1 VAGFPLMTPQ
11 AAGIRPGWRG
21 LLDRARELVVRAKNE
36 HSSPPE
42 VGFSVAAGVFSACT
56 PLLGFHMWIALA
68 LATLFRLNRLWAF
81 LGSRISILPV
91 YVWISFCEIEL
102 GHRLRAGAWV
112 HMSARDALSQ
122 GKELSLDWAI
132 GTGLIGCALAA
143 VCGLAAYVCARGWS
157 KSRLATVPLE
167 LEAPV
172 TTRKLD
178 APLARSSESPRSEP
192 RGSRP

>member
-1 VAGFPLMTPQ
+1 VAGSPLMSPQ

-36 HSSPPE
+36 HSTPPE
-42 VGFSVAAGVFSACT
+42 VGFSVAVGVFSACT

-68 LATLFRLNRLWAF
+68 LTTVFRLNRLWGF
-81 LGSRISILPV
+81 LGSRVSILPV

-112 HMSARDALSQ
+112 RMSARDALSR

-132 GTGLIGCALAA
+132 GTGLIGCALAT

-167 LEAPV
+167 LEAHV

-178 APLARSSESPRSEP
+178 APLARSSGSPPSEP

>member
-1 VAGFPLMTPQ
+1 VAGLPFQLPQ

-21 LLDRARELVVRAKNE
+21 LLDRGRALVARARNE
-36 HSSPPE
+36 HSTPPE
-42 VGFSVAAGVFSACT
+42 VGFSVGVGVFSACT

-68 LATLFRLNRLWAF
+68 LATVFRLNRLWAF
-81 LGSRISILPV
+81 LGSRISIVPV

-102 GHRLRAGAWV
+102 GHRVRAGAWV
-112 HMSARDALSQ
+112 HMSARDALSH

-132 GTGLIGCALAA
+132 GTGLIGCALGA
-143 VCGLAAYVCARGWS
+143 VCGLAAYACARGWS
-157 KSRLATVPLE
+157 KSRPATVPPE

-172 TTRKLD
+172 TTRRLD

>member
-1 VAGFPLMTPQ
+1 MAGFPFQTPQ

-21 LLDRARELVVRAKNE
+21 LLDRARELLVRAKDE

-42 VGFSVAAGVFSACT
+42 VGFSVAVGVFSACT

-68 LATLFRLNRLWAF
+68 LATVLRLNRLWAF
-81 LGSRISILPV
+81 LGSRISIVPV

-102 GHRLRAGAWV
+102 GHRLRTDAWV
-112 HMSARDALSQ
+112 RMSARDALSH

-132 GTGLIGCALAA
+132 GTGLLGCALAA
-143 VCGLAAYVCARGWS
+143 ICGLAAYVCARGWS
-157 KSRLATVPLE
+157 KSRVATVPLE
-167 LEAPV
+167 LAPRV

>member
-1 VAGFPLMTPQ
+1 VAGFPFQTPQ
-11 AAGIRPGWRG
+11 AAGVRPGWRG
-21 LLDRARELVVRAKNE
+21 LLDRAYQLGVRAKEE
-36 HSSPPE
+36 HSTPPE
-42 VGFSVAAGVFSACT
+42 VGLSVAVGVFSACT

-68 LATLFRLNRLWAF
+68 LATVFRLNRLWAF
-81 LGSRISILPV
+81 LGSRISIVPV
-91 YVWISFCEIEL
+91 YLWISFCEIEL

-112 HMSARDALSQ
+112 HMSAREALSH

-132 GTGLIGCALAA
+132 GTGPIGCALGAA
-143 VCGLAAYVCARGWS
+143 CGLAAYAWARGWP
-157 KSRLATVPLE
+157 KNRVATVPLE

-192 RGSRP
+192 RGSTP

>member
-1 VAGFPLMTPQ
+1 VAGFPFQTPL

-21 LLDRARELVVRAKNE
+21 LLDRAHQLVVRARSE
-36 HSSPPE
+36 HSTPPE
-42 VGFSVAAGVFSACT
+42 VGFSFGVGVFSACT

-68 LATLFRLNRLWAF
+68 LATVFRLNRLWAF
-81 LGSRISILPV
+81 LGSRISIMPV
-91 YVWISFCEIEL
+91 YLWISFCEIEL

-112 HMSARDALSQ
+112 RMSFREALSH

-143 VCGLAAYVCARGWS
+143 VGGLAAYVCVRGWP
-157 KSRLATVPLE
+157 KSRVATVPLE

-172 TTRKLD
+172 TTHKLD

-192 RGSRP
+192 RGSTP